1 MFEEEIVVADVVE
14 TTADVVEVTPEV
26 VEEVVADDAEV
37 AA

>member
-14 TTADVVEVTPEV
+14 TTEEVEVTPEV